1 MSKPNDYGPI
11 KKLAGKRKFFKLI
24 TTRFI
29 VIVPGRQITLS
40 KLYHRMKKGG
50 LSYSSCKKIR
60 SLISLLSQ
68 TFIANRIYN

>member
-29 VIVPGRQITLS
+29 VILQFLQEDP
-40 KLYHRMKKGG
+40 
-50 LSYSSCKKIR
+50 LSYFIVIPNLHCKSYLQLKLNDR
-60 SLISLLSQ
+60 LPS
-68 TFIANRIYN
+68 N